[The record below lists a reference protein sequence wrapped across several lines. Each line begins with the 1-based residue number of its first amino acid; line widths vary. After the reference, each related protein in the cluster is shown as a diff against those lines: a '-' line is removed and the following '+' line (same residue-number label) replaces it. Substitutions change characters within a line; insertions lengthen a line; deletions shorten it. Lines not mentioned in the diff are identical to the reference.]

1 MVIAGYAGEYITAAC
16 RGISGQFNGIDFLL
30 ERYRVIEGL
39 LLRSQANS
47 SNLMSQDRLD
57 HRLDPY
63 FLNYI

>member
-16 RGISGQFNGIDFLL
+16 GGVGEQFNEMDFFL

-39 LLRSQANS
+39 LLRPQANS

-63 FLNYI
+63 FK